1 MIPFSSLVRG
11 AAKESRTELAQAM
24 IDARLEAGYT
34 QAELAELMS
43 TSQSTITRMES
54 GKDMLTVATLEKWA
68 EVTGKRLEIRLF
80 SLLLRRARSF
90 VFFDALLHLHL

>member
-24 IDARLEAGYT
+24 IDARLDAGYT
-34 QAELAELMS
+34 QGELAELMA

-68 EVTGKRLEIRLF
+68 EVTGKRLEIRF
-80 SLLLRRARSF
+80 I
-90 VFFDALLHLHL
+90 

>member
-11 AAKESRTELAQAM
+11 VAKENRSELAQAM

-34 QAELAELMS
+34 QKELAELMV
-43 TSQSTITRMES
+43 TSQSTIARIES

-68 EVTGKRLEIRLF
+68 EVTGKQLEIRL
-80 SLLLRRARSF
+80 
-90 VFFDALLHLHL
+90 V

>member
-24 IDARLEAGYT
+24 IDARLDAGYT
-34 QAELAELMS
+34 QAELAELMT

-68 EVTGKRLEIRLF
+68 EVTGKRLEIRF
-80 SLLLRRARSF
+80 I
-90 VFFDALLHLHL
+90 

>member
-34 QAELAELMS
+34 QAELAELMA

-68 EVTGKRLEIRLF
+68 EVTGKRLEIRF
-80 SLLLRRARSF
+80 I
-90 VFFDALLHLHL
+90 